1 MMSTQTRMPQKASAD
16 DRTCKQLRRSL
27 AGSGIAGLSKMLKS
41 QLVKAL
47 NRANKRKLSGGGNSN
62 SNAKVWEPAST
73 SNSTAA
79 SRGYIPASNTVPQMS
94 VGASR
99 KQKSKKQG
107 KSQVRS
113 QATSQMTS
121 SVKPKKK
128 RIVFFGATV
137 EPLSIINILE
147 EMYPGNSQNVDRA
160 GEMYKNLKNSGRI
173 LPKFHVTLIHKNDN
187 KLPEYPA
194 YWAELSDLNAQAS
207 SQTPADKMG
216 YCKVH
221 LTNLVCNGRVLAF
234 AVTLSPSKWRSMNE
248 IAHITI
254 GTSDDSV
261 KSFES
266 NDMLQ
271 DWQQNRGGVV
281 AIQVHEVLEGVVECT
296 SYS

>member
-1 MMSTQTRMPQKASAD
+1 MPQKASAD
-16 DRTCKQLRRSL
+16 DRTCTQLRKSL
-27 AGSGIAGLSKMLKS
+27 AGTRIAGLSRMVKS

-62 SNAKVWEPAST
+62 SNAIVSE
-73 SNSTAA
+73 AA
-79 SRGYIPASNTVPQMS
+79 LYSNTV
-94 VGASR
+94 ASR
-99 KQKSKKQG
+99 AQKSKKQG
-107 KSQVRS
+107 RS
-113 QATSQMTS
+113 QASSQMTS

-147 EMYPGNSQNVDRA
+147 EMYPGNSQNVDGA

-173 LPKFHVTLIHKNDN
+173 QPKFHVTLIHKNDN

-207 SQTPADKMG
+207 AQTPAEKMG

-221 LTNLVCNGRVLAF
+221 ITNLVCNGRVLAF
-234 AVTLSPSKWRSMNE
+234 AVSLSPSKWRSMNE

-254 GTSDDSV
+254 GTSDNSV
-261 KSFES
+261 KPFES
-266 NDMLQ
+266 NDMMQ
-271 DWQQNRGGVV
+271 DWQENRGDVV
-281 AIQVHEVLEGVVECT
+281 AIQVNEVLEGVVECT